1 MDLNQKLNMLID
13 KYKDNEYVT
22 ARLNNYMDNLL
33 PAFLEKA
40 EQLNMEREKRK
51 QELSN
56 ESKEYIEKFLQKKYY
71 FCQYNE
77 VFLLYNKKDF
87 TIISEDEIQYQI
99 LNGISS
105 SDKVLTPWK
114 HKIVKNII
122 KKIKERSPLTAI
134 PDSDTIQNII
144 NLFYPKIFTRK
155 NQVKYFLTI
164 IGDNILN
171 KNENLIYI
179 TTPLLK
185 NIIKELNDLSNMY
198 FGKSNLLHNMKL
210 KYYEHDFNN
219 TRLFLLKVHKDIDD
233 TFIKKNIISLLC
245 VAVHYSKRFENAD
258 KFLLEC
264 TDKVLVSNAKYL
276 TNRSVDKIIDL
287 FIKNSIQ
294 TCDKSNINNKNM
306 LFIWK
311 QFLNDTHLPSII
323 FHDDFI
329 EKIKNQLKYSD
340 DEKAFIN
347 ITSVRIPIVA
357 SFLDF
362 WKKNIEEDS
371 DEPEIEIGEVAYFF
385 KKWSENNFNGVDEYY
400 LLDLIKHFYNEVN
413 IKDDKYLINIKY
425 KDWDRK
431 QKIYDCMDLYKHS
444 INTNDK
450 FCSCLTDAYKY
461 YLSYDKDKDILAISK
476 HYFETIFKEL
486 YKDYID
492 DDDIIKQTFFI
503 S

>member
-1 MDLNQKLNMLID
+1 MNLNDKLNTLID
-13 KYKDNEYVT
+13 KYKDNEYIT
-22 ARLNNYMDNLL
+22 NRLNNYIENLL
-33 PAFLEKA
+33 PIFLEKA
-40 EQLNMEREKRK
+40 QQLNMEREKRK
-51 QELSN
+51 LELSN
-56 ESKEYIEKFLQKKYY
+56 ESKEYINKFLQKKYY

-105 SDKVLTPWK
+105 NDQVLTPWK
-114 HKIVKNII
+114 HKIVRNII
-122 KKIKERSPLTAI
+122 KQIKERSPLTAI

-144 NLFYPKIFTRK
+144 NLFFPKIFTRK

-171 KNENLIYI
+171 KNDNLIYI

-219 TRLFLLKVHKDIDD
+219 TRLFLLKIHKDIDH

-258 KFLLEC
+258 KFLLQC
-264 TDKVLVSNAKYL
+264 TDNILVSNAKYL
-276 TNRSVDKIIDL
+276 TNRSVDKIIDS
-287 FIKNSIQ
+287 FIKKSIQ
-294 TCDKSNINNKNM
+294 ICDKSSINIKNM

-311 QFLNDTHLPSII
+311 QYLNESHLPSIL
-323 FHDDFI
+323 FNDDFI
-329 EKIKNQLKYSD
+329 EKIKLKLNYNN
-340 DEKAFIN
+340 DEKVFIN
-347 ITSVRIPIVA
+347 ITSIRIPIVA
-357 SFLDF
+357 SFLEF
-362 WKKNIEEDS
+362 WKKNIEEDP
-371 DEPEIEIGEVAYFF
+371 DEPEIEIGEIAFYF
-385 KKWSENNFNGVDEYY
+385 KNWSENNFTGIDESY
-400 LLDLIKHFYNEVN
+400 LVDLIKHFYNEVV

-425 KDWDRK
+425 KKWDRR
-431 QKIYDCMDLYKHS
+431 QKIYDSMDLYKHNVNS
-444 INTNDK
+444 NNNY
-450 FCSCLTDAYKY
+450 CSCLTDAYKF
-461 YLSYDKDKDILAISK
+461 YLSYEKDLLAISK
-476 HYFETIFKEL
+476 RYFETIFKEL

-492 DDDIIKQTFFI
+492 EDDIIKQTFFI
-503 S
+503 SLN